1 MLYIL
6 YTGYVFTIYLYAM
19 RWVFIL
25 GSLVILFLM
34 VGFVYS
40 DPTGTPRLSKK
51 AALGERLFNE
61 KILSLDS
68 SISCA
73 SCHKPAFAFADT
85 VAFSAG
91 IQGRLTNRNVPSV
104 MNVMNRS
111 SFFWDGRAE
120 TLEEQA
126 KIPLQ
131 HPNEMALPISEAVR
145 RLNASPYYR
154 KAFKQVYGQSPTADH
169 LFDAIAT
176 YEETL
181 ETADTKFDAVADGDG
196 ALSNS
201 EERGRQLF
209 VGNKAKCFDCH
220 NMEDFTDDDFK
231 NIGLFNGT
239 SLNDSGRFLIT
250 RDPDDIGKFKTP
262 GLRNVA
268 VTAPYM
274 HNGIFKTLEE
284 VVDYYNDVRKVVPNI
299 QNLDPALRKPLG
311 LTEQEKKDL
320 VAFLRTLTDKRFIK
334 SRS

>member
-1 MLYIL
+1 
-6 YTGYVFTIYLYAM
+6 M
-19 RWVFIL
+19 RWAFIL
-25 GSLVILFLM
+25 CFLISLFFL
-34 VGFVYS
+34 VGFVQS
-40 DPTGTPRLSKK
+40 EQEPTTRLSKK

-68 SISCA
+68 SVSCA

-85 VAFSAG
+85 VAFSPG
-91 IQGRLTNRNVPSV
+91 IHGRLTTRNVPSV

-126 KIPLQ
+126 LIPMQ
-131 HPNEMALPISEAVR
+131 HPNEMALPIAEAVR
-145 RLNASPYYR
+145 RLNASSFYR
-154 KAFKQVYGQSPTADH
+154 KAFKQVYGKTPSAERI
-169 LFDAIAT
+169 LDAIAA

-181 ETADTKFDAVADGDG
+181 ETADTKFDGVADGNGTLTD
-196 ALSNS
+196 S

-231 NIGLFNGT
+231 NIGLFNGKNL
-239 SLNDSGRFLIT
+239 SDSGRYLIS
-250 RDPDDIGKFKTP
+250 RDSDDIGKFKTP

-274 HNGIFKTLEE
+274 HNGMFNTLEE
-284 VVDYYNDVRKVVPNI
+284 VVDYYNDVRKVVPDA

-320 VAFLRTLTDKRFIK
+320 IAFLRTLTDKRFMK
-334 SRS
+334 

>member
-1 MLYIL
+1 
-6 YTGYVFTIYLYAM
+6 M
-19 RWVFIL
+19 RWIFIL
-25 GSLVILFLM
+25 GSLLTMFFM
-34 VGFVYS
+34 AGFVYT
-40 DPTGTPRLSKK
+40 DPTAAPRLSKK

-68 SISCA
+68 SVSCA

-85 VAFSAG
+85 VAFSPG
-91 IQGRLTNRNVPSV
+91 IHGRLTTRNVPSV

-126 KIPLQ
+126 LIPLQ

-145 RLNASPYYR
+145 RLNASPAYR
-154 KAFKQVYGQSPTADH
+154 KAFKQVYGKLPSADRM
-169 LFDAIAT
+169 LEAIAA

-181 ETADTKFDAVADGDG
+181 ETADTKFDGVADGEG
-196 ALSNS
+196 TLSES

-209 VGNKAKCFDCH
+209 VGDKANCFDCH

-231 NIGLFNGT
+231 NIGLFNGKN
-239 SLNDSGRFLIT
+239 LNDSGRYLIS
-250 RDPDDIGKFKTP
+250 RNPDDLGKFKTP

-274 HNGIFKTLEE
+274 HNGMFNTLEE
-284 VVDYYNDVRKVVPNI
+284 VVDYYNDVRKVVPDA

-320 VAFLRTLTDKRFIK
+320 VAFLRTLTDKRFIR
-334 SRS
+334 SRP

>member
-1 MLYIL
+1 
-6 YTGYVFTIYLYAM
+6 M
-19 RWVFIL
+19 RWIFIL
-25 GSLVILFLM
+25 GSLLTMFFM
-34 VGFVYS
+34 AGFVYT
-40 DPTGTPRLSKK
+40 DPTAAPRLSKK

-68 SISCA
+68 SVSCA

-85 VAFSAG
+85 VAFSPG
-91 IQGRLTNRNVPSV
+91 IHGRLTTRNVPSV

-126 KIPLQ
+126 LIPLQ

-145 RLNASPYYR
+145 RLNASPAYR
-154 KAFKQVYGQSPTADH
+154 KAFKQVYGKLPSADRM
-169 LFDAIAT
+169 LEAIAA

-181 ETADTKFDAVADGDG
+181 ETADTKFDGVADGEG
-196 ALSNS
+196 TLSES

-209 VGNKAKCFDCH
+209 VGDKANCFDCH

-231 NIGLFNGT
+231 NIGLFNGKN
-239 SLNDSGRFLIT
+239 LNDSGRYLIS
-250 RDPDDIGKFKTP
+250 RDPDDLGKFKTP

-274 HNGIFKTLEE
+274 HNGIFNTLEE
-284 VVDYYNDVRKVVPNI
+284 VVDYYNDVRKVAPDA

-320 VAFLRTLTDKRFIK
+320 VAFLRTLTDKRFIR
-334 SRS
+334 SRP